1 MGQPQSIGSILGG
14 LPGHLMAQ
22 GDRPGM
28 KVDEGHCDKHG
39 PYSHVIPAHIQ
50 GGCPMCTIE
59 ESDRKRWQQDR
70 EDEQNRKREKARRR
84 LLEQK
89 EAAERMIPKRWRNR
103 DARFENYYP
112 QTDSQAEALAA
123 MRELASGVCD
133 DPEGVQSLILQGEIG
148 TGKTHLA
155 IAAIRQALSSGR
167 TAYFTKVA
175 RLMKRIKRTYGS
187 NAEEDELSILDSL
200 STVDLLVLDELG
212 ANTGSDTESR
222 LLHEIIDER
231 YDNDLPT
238 VLLTNI
244 AVENLDQAAGGEAAT
259 SRLMADGGQLIV
271 VSGPD
276 ARLEPIQ
283 ERPRSNPGKL
293 L

>member
-1 MGQPQSIGSILGG
+1 MGQAQSIGSILGG
-14 LPGHLMAQ
+14 LPEQLVARGN
-22 GDRPGM
+22 RPGM
-28 KVDEGHCDKHG
+28 KVDEGHCDRHG
-39 PYSHVIPAHIQ
+39 PYSHSVPEHIQ
-50 GGCPMCTIE
+50 GGCPMCAIE
-59 ESDRKRWQQDR
+59 EADRQRWRQDR
-70 EDEQNRKREKARRR
+70 EEQQLRKREKAQRR

-89 EAAERMIPKRWRNR
+89 EAAEGLIPKRWRNR

-112 QTDSQAEALAA
+112 HTDSQTDALAA

-175 RLMKRIKRTYGS
+175 RLMKRIKRTYG
-187 NAEEDELSILDSL
+187 NRGDEDELSILDSL

-212 ANTGSDTESR
+212 GNTGSDTDSR

-238 VLLTNI
+238 VILTNI
-244 AVENLDQAAGGEAAT
+244 AVENLDQATGGEAAT